1 MTFLQGIIAV
11 LAVSMLCFLVT
22 IIVLA
27 NRKKFFRVITF
38 NTLIFVGY
46 CFVAYH
52 YEVIFNNDLFGK
64 GRVIFLLTCVFLH
77 SVISLIIV
85 IKSEK
90 IYVPFL
96 SENTDKK
103 ENQSSDGE
111 TYD

>member
-27 NRKKFFRVITF
+27 NRKKFFRVITL

-96 SENTDKK
+96 NENTDKK
-103 ENQSSDGE
+103 ENQLNEGE
-111 TYD
+111 TDD